1 MDGRQEYTKSTITDE
16 IDLHQI
22 LQPLW
27 RNKWYILLLG
37 CLSALIITIYQ
48 LGGFTLNKSAQAQM
62 QIYFNFKG
70 ANEGVYPNGA
80 KFSPMELLSEPVL
93 SSVYDR
99 HIDSE
104 INYADFSQALTLT
117 PNFSGSAQL
126 EALISDLAEL
136 DKGLSVAEFND
147 AIETYTTSLQRHS
160 KTNITLSLDLKLV
173 QGNMGKATKIL
184 TAITDTWAKQA
195 LTDRGVMKL
204 YRPHISSQIISFG
217 DQEILIN
224 INMLEDTQQR
234 LAKTVAEFADMPQLA
249 SLTDPKSSLNLADL
263 SLLLSNESKY
273 QLAVLKEIGIKLE
286 SIDKSTRLSSGFHA
300 TKMKLLERERDRLQR
315 MITTYD
321 EALIQLRE
329 QQYNHMDSVMVA
341 NKSPS
346 EQTIYA
352 PQYNE
357 DMVNSLLQLGS
368 TMADPKYRQNLLQ
381 AKLNLSAQLQE
392 TITEIEFYQSSFNE
406 KYDVILEKETIDKLI
421 QATTEKLMKINDALT
436 GITNLANN
444 YYLSDKGQLYS
455 LQGKIERITNSS
467 LSVDIMQKVLLA
479 FFMGCLL
486 AVMVIF
492 CRLIA
497 APRPISTIAEP

>member
-1 MDGRQEYTKSTITDE
+1 MDRTPENTNSIITDE

-48 LGGFTLNKSAQAQM
+48 LGGFALNKSDQAQM

-80 KFSPMELLSEPVL
+80 KFSPLELLSEPVL

-99 HIDSE
+99 HIDNE
-104 INYADFSQALTLT
+104 INYADFSRALTLT

-126 EALISDLAEL
+126 EALITDLAEL

-147 AIETYTTSLQRHS
+147 AIETYTTSLERHS

-204 YRPHISSQIISFG
+204 YKPHIHSQIISLA
-217 DQEILIN
+217 DQGMLIN
-224 INMLEDTQQR
+224 INMLADTHQR
-234 LAKTVAEFADMPQLA
+234 LANTVEEYIQNPQLA
-249 SLTDPKSSLNLADL
+249 SLTDPSSGLNLADL
-263 SLLLSNESKY
+263 SLLLNSENKY
-273 QLAVLKEIGIKLE
+273 RLAILKEIVIKLE
-286 SIDKSTRLSSGFHA
+286 GVGKNANLSSSFHKA
-300 TKMKLLERERDRLQR
+300 KVKLLERERDRLQR

-321 EALIQLRE
+321 QAMTQLKE

-368 TMADPKYRQNLLQ
+368 TMADPEYRQNLLKS
-381 AKLNLSAQLQE
+381 KLNYAEQLE
-392 TITEIEFYQSSFNE
+392 KTVTEIEYYQSSLSEDKDF
-406 KYDVILEKETIDKLI
+406 ILEKESIDNLI
-421 QATTEKLMKINDALT
+421 KASTKELMKINDALT

-444 YYLSDKGQLYS
+444 YYLSDQGQLYS
-455 LQGKIERITNSS
+455 LHGKIEHKTTSN
-467 LSVDIMQKVLLA
+467 LSGRMMQKVLLA

-497 APRPISTIAEP
+497 APRPISTIAKP